1 MFCGHR
7 ELHDETVVRS
17 WLCSVISGGLISE
30 DTRFLFGG
38 YGRFDILAASVVKQ
52 MKETTPGIE
61 IVLVLPY
68 LNKEID
74 SELYDST
81 VYPPIESVPPRYA
94 IVHRNRW
101 MVDNSDL
108 VIAYVTHGWGGAAS
122 TLKYAERKKKR
133 VILYLNI

>member
-1 MFCGHR
+1 
-7 ELHDETVVRS
+7 
-17 WLCSVISGGLISE
+17 
-30 DTRFLFGG
+30 
-38 YGRFDILAASVVKQ
+38 

-81 VYPPIESVPPRYA
+81 VYPLIESVPPRYA

-133 VILYLNI
+133 VILYPNI